1 MSVFYTESFPGEQSG
16 WTNIGQIQVNRFI
29 AFERLLGGERLEGL
43 LLYRVD
49 VETLLLLLLL
59 QHTLDFLW
67 NLVSSVFLM
76 AQVKMQVMW
85 VNIL

>member
-1 MSVFYTESFPGEQSG
+1 M
-16 WTNIGQIQVNRFI
+16 NRFI

-76 AQVKMQVMW
+76 AHK
-85 VNIL
+85 

>member
-1 MSVFYTESFPGEQSG
+1 MSVFYTESFPGDQSG

-43 LLYRVD
+43 LLYRMD
-49 VETLLLLLLL
+49 VETLLLL
-59 QHTLDFLW
+59 QHKLDFLW